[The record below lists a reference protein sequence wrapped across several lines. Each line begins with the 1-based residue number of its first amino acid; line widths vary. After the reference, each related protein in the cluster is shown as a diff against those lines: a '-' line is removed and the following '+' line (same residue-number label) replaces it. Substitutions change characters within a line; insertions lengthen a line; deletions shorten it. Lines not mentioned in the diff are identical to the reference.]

1 MVTIVTDQAKS
12 HDNGLPRDSS
22 LTQEDNEHCLNAKN
36 VSKTDK
42 IKQQQTK
49 KIKLKKMGAGEFNKN
64 STSAGA
70 SVKTWLISSKRRAC
84 SLCPIK

>member
-1 MVTIVTDQAKS
+1 MTMAF
-12 HDNGLPRDSS
+12 PRDSS

-49 KIKLKKMGAGEFNKN
+49 KIKLKKWVLG
-64 STSAGA
+64 SLT
-70 SVKTWLISSKRRAC
+70 KTQLQQE
-84 SLCPIK
+84 PV